1 MAWIF
6 TDPVIQDL
14 GGIDSDTTTQYR
26 PLGTRARAKNTDT
39 GDVAEFIYLE
49 GCASTL
55 DGDLVYWDGNFLSV
69 RLPATSTSDTLPG
82 VDLAAAMSPCVASE
96 YGWYM
101 LYGTHPNIIKG
112 ALVAEK
118 VNLFTSSVA
127 GAVQAATVSGRYIM
141 GIKSLSSVNSTSTTY
156 DTITA
161 VLTYPR
167 MNPKGGTPA

>member
-6 TDPVIQDL
+6 TDPVIRDL
-14 GGIDSDTTTQYR
+14 GGIDDTTTTQYR
-26 PLGTRARAKNTDT
+26 PLGTRANAKNTST
-39 GDVAEFIYLE
+39 GNSAEFIYLQ

-55 DGDLVYWDGNFLSV
+55 DGDLVYWDGDFLTV
-69 RLPATSTSDTLPG
+69 RVPANATSDTLPG
-82 VDLAAAMSPCVASE
+82 VNLAAAMSANVASQ

-101 LYGTHPNIIKG
+101 LQGEHPNVIKG
-112 ALVAEK
+112 TLVAVD

-141 GIKSLSSVNSTSTTY
+141 GIKSSSSVNSTSTTY

-161 VLTYPR
+161 VLNYPR
-167 MNPKGGTPA
+167 INPKGGTPA